1 MTGLRVLLA
10 RIKGLVIRGRAD
22 AALDDDI
29 QAHLELLTRDYIQR
43 GLSRRDAQAAARR
56 AFGGVAQV
64 KETYRDQRGLPAIE
78 TFLQDLRYA
87 ARMLRRDPAFATVAI
102 VSLAIGIGASTAAFS
117 VFNAVMLRPLAVSDP
132 GQLVLLQPQRRGD
145 RFILFNPIYEEM
157 RERQTTLSGMFAA
170 NDTSYLKV
178 IFDDEPAP
186 VYLRASRVSGSY
198 FAVLGVTPS
207 MGRLLAEQDDQ
218 LPDALSS
225 DRSDGDDRC
234 AAVISH
240 RLWLRRFRQS
250 PDAIGRTLRAGDT
263 TCAIVGIA
271 PATFESHQSGF
282 APDVWLPLR
291 PLTDRKLLASRG
303 MAFFSGVMGRLKP
316 GVDIARAQAE
326 LTTLFQQAQAAEPQ
340 PPGAGKPQTP
350 TDFTIRLRP
359 GAQGFDAVRRPFA
372 TPLAIILAFVAV
384 VLLIASLNVANLLL
398 ARGAARLPELATRA
412 ALGAGRWRLVRQLT
426 TEGLM
431 LAVVGGILGV
441 GLAWTAIP
449 ILASQISLGYTTVQ
463 IDAYPDA
470 RVLGVAL
477 ALTATAA
484 LVAGVLPALRLS
496 RTTLQTGLAS
506 GSRTTIASG
515 HRLQRSLV
523 TAQLA
528 MSLLLASAAGLLLRT
543 IVHLAGVDPGF
554 TPAHVVLLDVRDEA
568 PRASFGG
575 VDDAARKT
583 QRAERYRV
591 LDERLNAI
599 PSVRAASVSWLGL
612 FSMQDLWLPL
622 INPDR
627 PDDKPMARIDYVSAR
642 YFDTMGMQVLR
653 GRDIADSDRE
663 GTSRVA
669 VVNETLA
676 RTRFGASDPL
686 GRRLALD
693 YQGEQQRPFT
703 VVGVVRDSKYND
715 LKESR
720 LNPMIWVPI
729 AQAPIPISSISLRT
743 VPGAEAS
750 VARRAEEVVRATDP
764 DIMVR
769 STTTL
774 SAQVAGKTS
783 RERLLF
789 GLSFGFAAL
798 AILLAAVGLY
808 GTLAYMVNGRTREIG
823 VRLAFGARRG
833 TILRMVVGDALRLAA
848 VALVVGV
855 PLSLAVGYS
864 LRAFLFGV
872 TPTDPVALAGAC
884 LVLTIATL
892 VAAYLPARRA
902 AAVDPIVALRC
913 E

>member
-43 GLSRRDAQAAARR
+43 GLSPRDAHAAARR

-117 VFNAVMLRPLAVSDP
+117 VFNAVMLRPLPVPDP
-132 GQLVLLQPQRRGD
+132 GRLVLLQPQRRGE
-145 RFILFNPIYEEM
+145 RFILFNPIYEQL
-157 RERQTTLSGMFAA
+157 REGQTTLSGMFAT
-170 NDTSYLKV
+170 NNTPFLKV
-178 IFDDEPAP
+178 TFDDEPAP
-186 VYLRASRVSGSY
+186 VYVRASLVSGSY
-198 FAVLGVTPS
+198 FAVLGVTPAR
-207 MGRLLAEQDDQ
+207 GRLLVENDDQ
-218 LPDALSS
+218 LPAASS
-225 DRSDGDDRC
+225 GDRC
-234 AAVISH
+234 AAVISY
-240 RLWLRRFRQS
+240 RLWVDRFRQS
-250 PDAIGRTLRAGDT
+250 DAIDRTLRVGDR

-271 PATFESHQSGF
+271 PATFETHQTGF

-303 MAFFSGVMGRLKP
+303 MAFFAGVMGRLKP
-316 GVDIARAQAE
+316 GVEIAQAE
-326 LTTLFQQAQAAEPQ
+326 AEITALYQQAQAAEPQ
-340 PPGAGKPQTP
+340 PPAAAGQRQTTP
-350 TDFTIRLRP
+350 ADFTIRLIP
-359 GAQGFDAVRRPFA
+359 GAQGFDAIRRPFA
-372 TPLAIILAFVAV
+372 TPLAIIMAIVAV

-412 ALGAGRWRLVRQLT
+412 ALGAGRWRLVRQLA

-431 LAVVGGILGV
+431 LATLGGLLGV
-441 GLAWTAIP
+441 GLAWMAIP
-449 ILASQISLGYTTVQ
+449 ILASQISFNYTTLL
-463 IDAYPDA
+463 DARPDA
-470 RVLGVAL
+470 RVLGL
-477 ALTATAA
+477 ALVLTVTAA

-496 RTTLQTGLAS
+496 RTTPQSGLAS

-515 HRLQRSLV
+515 HRLQRALV
-523 TAQLA
+523 AAQLA
-528 MSLLLASAAGLLLRT
+528 MSLLLVSTAGLLLRT

-575 VDDAARKT
+575 VDDATRKA

-591 LDERLNAI
+591 LDERLNAM

-612 FSMQDLWLPL
+612 FSTQDLWLPL

-653 GRDIADSDRE
+653 GRDFADSDRE
-663 GTSRVA
+663 GTLRVA
-669 VVNETLA
+669 IVNETLA
-676 RTRFGASDPL
+676 RARFGADDPL

-729 AQAPIPISSISLRT
+729 AQAPTPISSISLRT

-750 VARRAEEVVRATDP
+750 VARRAEEVLRATDP

-774 SAQVAGKTS
+774 AAQVAEKTS
-783 RERLLF
+783 RERLLL
-789 GLSFGFAAL
+789 GLSSGFAAL

-808 GTLAYMVNGRTREIG
+808 GTLAYMVNRRTREIG
-823 VRLAFGARRG
+823 VRLAFGARQD

-848 VALVVGV
+848 IALVVGV

-872 TPTDPVALAGAC
+872 TPTDPAALAGAC

-892 VAAYLPARRA
+892 LAAYLPARRA